1 MEYAFDFL
9 MSHPRSVPAGTFV
22 FVLSDFL
29 VPPPAETW
37 LRALEQRWDVI
48 PVVLQDPLWERS
60 FPDVNG
66 FVLEVA
72 DVGGRSRQ
80 VRLRRRETAQRR
92 QVNEARWENLVDDFA
107 RASLEPV
114 VINSS
119 EESEILRAFLDWAE
133 NRQEG
138 GERAW

>member
-66 FVLEVA
+66 FVLELA
-72 DVGGRSRQ
+72 DVSGSSRQ
-80 VRLRRRETAQRR
+80 VRLRRRETTERR
-92 QVNEARWENLVDDFA
+92 RAHEARWENLVDDFA

-133 NRQEG
+133 TRQEG